1 MASDTIDLGFS
12 ENSCYQMHAGE
23 TPALPGLPSKMAAKL
38 QKIIDRLEELY
49 DTPKPPRVTSPYE
62 MIIYECVA
70 YLVSDE
76 KRDATY
82 DDLTARI
89 GLSPVQILEAP
100 LSLILEVLK
109 PGGMQPEGRLEK
121 LRKTA
126 LLYMQEFRGDF
137 TSTLQ
142 LPIAKAKKAFM
153 KFPGIGEPSAEKI
166 LLFSK
171 THPLLALDSNGLR
184 ALRRIG
190 YGKDDKNY
198 STCYRSIRED
208 IKSEIKEDYDW
219 LIKAHQLLRKHGQQ
233 LCKRSEPF
241 CKSCP
246 LTKICTAYK
255 EGRLSTLF

>member
-1 MASDTIDLGFS
+1 MAKKQL
-12 ENSCYQMHAGE
+12 
-23 TPALPGLPSKMAAKL
+23 L
-38 QKIIDRLEELY
+38 KIIDDLEGLY
-49 DTPKPPRVTSPYE
+49 GPPKPPKVTSPYE
-62 MIIYECVA
+62 MIVHECVA

-82 DDLTARI
+82 DDLAKRI

-100 LSLILEVLK
+100 LDTIMEVLK
-109 PGGMQPEGRLEK
+109 SGGIVAENRLEK

-126 LLYMQEFRGDF
+126 LLYLQEFRGDF
-137 TSTLQ
+137 TATQQ
-142 LPIAKAKKAFM
+142 LPLAKAKKAFM

-166 LLFSK
+166 LLFSR
-171 THPLLALDSNGLR
+171 TYPLLALDSNGLR
-184 ALRRIG
+184 TLRRIG

-208 IKSEIKEDYDW
+208 IKDEIIEDYDS

-246 LTKICTAYK
+246 LTKICVAFKTNH
-255 EGRLSTLF
+255 LTSLF

>member
-1 MASDTIDLGFS
+1 MA
-12 ENSCYQMHAGE
+12 
-23 TPALPGLPSKMAAKL
+23 KKL
-38 QKIIDRLEELY
+38 QKIIADLEELY
-49 DTPKPPRVTSPYE
+49 GTPKPPKVTSPYE
-62 MIIYECVA
+62 LILYEAVA

-82 DDLTARI
+82 DALAERI
-89 GLSPVQILEAP
+89 GLGPVQILEAP
-100 LSLILEVLK
+100 LNIILEVLK

-126 LLYMQEFRGDF
+126 LLYMQEFRGSF
-137 TSTLQ
+137 AETLL
-142 LPIAKAKKAFM
+142 LPLPKAKKAFM
-153 KFPGIGEPSAEKI
+153 KFPSIGEPSAEKI
-166 LLFSK
+166 LLFSR
-171 THPLLALDSNGLR
+171 TFPLLALDSNGLR

-190 YGKDDKNY
+190 YGKDEKNY

-208 IKSEIKEDYDW
+208 IKDEIKEDYDW

-246 LTKICTAYK
+246 FTKICVAYK
-255 EGRLSTLF
+255 EDKLSTLF

>member
-1 MASDTIDLGFS
+1 MKQL
-12 ENSCYQMHAGE
+12 H
-23 TPALPGLPSKMAAKL
+23 
-38 QKIIDRLEELY
+38 KIIDDLEELY
-49 DTPKPPRVTSPYE
+49 GAPRPPKVTSPYE
-62 MIIYECVA
+62 LILYEAAA

-82 DDLTARI
+82 DALADRI
-89 GLSPVQILEAP
+89 GLGPVQILEAP
-100 LSLILEVLK
+100 LDVILQVLK

-142 LPIAKAKKAFM
+142 LPLPKAKKAFM
-153 KFPGIGEPSAEKI
+153 KFPSIGEPSAEKI
-166 LLFSK
+166 LLFSR
-171 THPLLALDSNGLR
+171 TYPLLALDSNGLR
-184 ALRRIG
+184 VLRRIG
-190 YGKDDKNY
+190 YGKDEKNY

-208 IKSEIKEDYDW
+208 VKDEVRDDYDW

-246 LTKICTAYK
+246 LVKNCVAYK
-255 EGRLSTLF
+255 TNTLSTLF